1 MTEPAARPHR
11 RDDSLPPLPS
21 EADTARGLRFLR
33 LCLAGGL
40 CFFLLFLPLYGP
52 ESPLL
57 RWGRSHSTA
66 WTVLRAGQLS
76 AESGLRDHDGRSADE
91 RAAAAPPRPGRVVWA
106 LGSSIL
112 RESFDEA
119 KINAALSAQGSAY
132 RLRKLGQNRG
142 GPALTAPL
150 LDRLP
155 IAPGDLILHNVAL
168 DHFRRDWLGWTKL
181 PKSALAR
188 LADPA
193 ALWALE
199 DRGFAHRLEQAA
211 ALPPQF
217 WAWHDEVMGG
227 YSAWTLGLSFYLQ
240 RPKPAKAGSLLK
252 FHTFLRAAKMRPPYF
267 EAERARYSLSDADL
281 DLSPQQINAVGLRA
295 LREGAEARGARLVL
309 LDIAPSAWDQ
319 WVWQD
324 ASARAAWDGL
334 RASWPELVLA
344 PQLEDVDFYDRRHPN
359 RLGRAKLS
367 AWLAA
372 WIDAPTPGS
381 WARPPKDG
389 IASYPWSEVEM
400 QDENDG
406 LNEEDEG

>member
-1 MTEPAARPHR
+1 MTEPAARR
-11 RDDSLPPLPS
+11 RRTDDALPPLPS
-21 EADTARGLRFLR
+21 AAETASGLRLLR
-33 LCLAGGL
+33 LSIGVGL
-40 CFFLLFLPLYGP
+40 VFFTLFLPLYGP
-52 ESPLL
+52 DSPLL
-57 RWGRSHSTA
+57 RWGRRHSTA
-66 WTVLRAGQLS
+66 WTVLRAEQLS
-76 AESGLRDHDGRSADE
+76 AEAGLRDHDGRSAEE

-119 KINAALSAQGSAY
+119 EINAALGAQGSAY

-142 GPALTAPL
+142 APALTAPL

-193 ALWALE
+193 ALWAFE
-199 DRGFAHRLEQAA
+199 DRGLAHRLEQAA
-211 ALPPQF
+211 AIPPQF

-227 YSAWTLGLSFYLQ
+227 YSAWTLGLSFYFQ
-240 RPKPAKAGSLLK
+240 RPKPAKPGSLLK
-252 FHTFLRAAKMRPPYF
+252 FHTFLRAAKMRPAYF
-267 EAERARYSLSDADL
+267 EAERARYSLSAADL

-295 LREGAEARGARLVL
+295 LRAGAEARGAQLVL

-324 ASARAAWDGL
+324 ESARAAWDAL
-334 RASWPELVLA
+334 RDGWPELVVA
-344 PQLEDVDFYDRRHPN
+344 PQLDDTDYYDRRHPN

-367 AWLAA
+367 AWLAG
-372 WIDAPTPGS
+372 WIDAPSPGS
-381 WARPPKDG
+381 RARPPRDG
-389 IASYPWSEVEM
+389 HAAYPWSEDDT
-400 QDENDG
+400 QDENTALDA
-406 LNEEDEG
+406 EDEG